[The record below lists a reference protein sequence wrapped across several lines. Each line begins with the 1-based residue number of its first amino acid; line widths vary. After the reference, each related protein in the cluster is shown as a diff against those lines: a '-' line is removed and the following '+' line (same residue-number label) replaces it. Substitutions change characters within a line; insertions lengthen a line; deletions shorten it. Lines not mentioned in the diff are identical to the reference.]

1 MDILEQNHQPQG
13 REEAMQVIV
22 VKSPKCLAG
31 VLRALF
37 KIKKEN

>member
-13 REEAMQVIV
+13 REATMQVIV